1 MSRRM
6 RAYYYAVLGAMG
18 GLIGWQISNLLGL
31 SFSNLIYL
39 SDLVVGALIG
49 LSLGV
54 MIGIVEGLLT
64 RNPIHAMRAGSF
76 GGALGFVAGAVGL
89 PLGEFAFQVSGA
101 GAAARAAGWGLF
113 GLLIGLA
120 EGVTGRSQ
128 AWKGALGGLA
138 GGLVGGGLLE
148 ITRGWLGEPQ
158 IGKVAG
164 LILLGMSVGAFIA
177 LVVVLL
183 SRAWLEVVSGKLK
196 GTEFILDKFMRSN
209 GPTAILGSDALKA
222 DIVLPDPDVAPQHA
236 MLQGQGTHFTLQDM
250 STEGTFI
257 NNRKVSLTRIPPRA
271 KIRVGNTEL
280 VYHERR

>member
-1 MSRRM
+1 VSRRM

-101 GAAARAAGWGLF
+101 GAAAASGWP
-113 GLLIGLA
+113 
-120 EGVTGRSQ
+120 
-128 AWKGALGGLA
+128 
-138 GGLVGGGLLE
+138 
-148 ITRGWLGEPQ
+148 RG
-158 IGKVAG
+158 
-164 LILLGMSVGAFIA
+164 
-177 LVVVLL
+177 
-183 SRAWLEVVSGKLK
+183 
-196 GTEFILDKFMRSN
+196 
-209 GPTAILGSDALKA
+209 
-222 DIVLPDPDVAPQHA
+222 
-236 MLQGQGTHFTLQDM
+236 
-250 STEGTFI
+250 
-257 NNRKVSLTRIPPRA
+257 
-271 KIRVGNTEL
+271 
-280 VYHERR
+280 